1 MLVPNKFWIS
11 ASSPD
16 LKVGILKQSLDK
28 VNGKLLDFNRG
39 SLKDILFF
47 D

>member
-1 MLVPNKFWIS
+1 MPNEFWIS

-16 LKVGILKQSLDK
+16 LKVGILKQFLCK
-28 VNGKLLDFNRG
+28 VNGKLLDFNKG
-39 SLKDILFF
+39 SLNDILFS

>member
-1 MLVPNKFWIS
+1 MPNKFWIS

-16 LKVGILKQSLDK
+16 LKVGKVKQSLGK
-28 VNGKLLDFNRG
+28 VNGKILDFNKG
-39 SLKDILFF
+39 SLKDILFS